1 EKWTFLLMDLNAAEQ
16 DKSASF
22 DCSHNVSNYYYIQW
36 YKQTQ
41 SSGLKLLGYLSTDT
55 PNLEPEYKESKKI
68 QMDGD
73 ARENKKAFLTINSLS
88 SSDSAVYFCASI
100 KCMYG
105 GNGVFK
111 NAFTPLWGLSL
122 ISFSSMSFTDPQKEI
137 RGPVVEVLPPSE
149 AELCKKKKKDNV
161 TLLCVAKN
169 FYPDHVYVS
178 WEIDNDVKREKTK
191 DVPIEKDGNYIISS
205 RLRVPKK
212 DWKSGKKFTCIVYY
226 YNGTGYEPFQD
237 SISGVKV
244 IPCPSYSTTA
254 QGLFQNN
261 QELPDHVYDCFVASC
276 LVGLILTFFWCI
288 TFKWHLH
295 TGLFIK
301 IAFLYIYIYSEM
313 FGVQLCPKEP
323 NTEVRKPKVKV
334 LPPSPKEPCWVRRNS
349 VTLVCVATD
358 FYPDH
363 VTVSWKINGE
373 KQSTGVGTGVAQR
386 VNKSYS
392 ISSQLRVKMSTWQNP
407 INTFSCSV
415 IFYNGTHYIPV
426 TDTIN
431 GKKGGYSKKKKK
443 EQKRNCCLKS
453 MCCDSSLFLIFPG
466 SLGELHMK

>member
-1 EKWTFLLMDLNAAEQ
+1 MSRILLLFLLIFLPVLAEGAS
-16 DKSASF
+16 KSNDVAQTPPEMLVSPV
-22 DCSHNVSNYYYIQW
+22 DSVKLTCSHSNSDFYMIQW
-36 YKQTQ
+36 YQKSPRDTA
-41 SSGLKLLGYLSTDT
+41 LKLIGYVRYDSPSMEGSYAGHFSVTGDGRKESVLHFVKLSLGEDT
-55 PNLEPEYKESKKI
+55 GVYYCAASEAQCCSSEGAATRTPASFLRAGAGHSVILDCSVPGMNSYTMQWYRQAGDHGTAIEFLIKEYDSRVNNLEVFLDTS
-68 QMDGD
+68 
-73 ARENKKAFLTINSLS
+73 ANKFSLHYCVKS
-88 SSDSAVYFCASI
+88 TQKVLA
-100 KCMYG
+100 
-105 GNGVFK
+105 
-111 NAFTPLWGLSL
+111 L

-237 SISGVKV
+237 SISGV
-244 IPCPSYSTTA
+244 
-254 QGLFQNN
+254 
-261 QELPDHVYDCFVASC
+261 
-276 LVGLILTFFWCI
+276 
-288 TFKWHLH
+288 
-295 TGLFIK
+295 
-301 IAFLYIYIYSEM
+301 
-313 FGVQLCPKEP
+313 
-323 NTEVRKPKVKV
+323 RKPKVKV

-415 IFYNGTHYIPV
+415 IFYNGTHYIPRL
-426 TDTIN
+426 
-431 GKKGGYSKKKKK
+431 GLKGTY
-443 EQKRNCCLKS
+443 
-453 MCCDSSLFLIFPG
+453 LI
-466 SLGELHMK
+466 

>member
-1 EKWTFLLMDLNAAEQ
+1 MSRILLLFLLIFLPVLAEAS
-16 DKSASF
+16 KSNDVAQTPPEMLVSPV
-22 DCSHNVSNYYYIQW
+22 DSVKLTCSHSNSDFYMIQW
-36 YKQTQ
+36 YQKSPRDTA
-41 SSGLKLLGYLSTDT
+41 LKLIGYVRYDSPSMEGSYAGHFSVTGDGR
-55 PNLEPEYKESKKI
+55 KESVLHFVKLSLGEDTGVYYCAASEAQENYLFLCDDLAPWGQGATVI
-68 QMDGD
+68 HLHRD
-73 ARENKKAFLTINSLS
+73 AVQKPIAYRHYCVKSTQKVLA
-88 SSDSAVYFCASI
+88 
-100 KCMYG
+100 
-105 GNGVFK
+105 
-111 NAFTPLWGLSL
+111 L

-237 SISGVKV
+237 SISGV
-244 IPCPSYSTTA
+244 
-254 QGLFQNN
+254 
-261 QELPDHVYDCFVASC
+261 
-276 LVGLILTFFWCI
+276 
-288 TFKWHLH
+288 
-295 TGLFIK
+295 
-301 IAFLYIYIYSEM
+301 
-313 FGVQLCPKEP
+313 
-323 NTEVRKPKVKV
+323 RKPKVKV

-415 IFYNGTHYIPV
+415 IFYNGTHYIPRL
-426 TDTIN
+426 
-431 GKKGGYSKKKKK
+431 GLKGTY
-443 EQKRNCCLKS
+443 
-453 MCCDSSLFLIFPG
+453 LI
-466 SLGELHMK
+466 